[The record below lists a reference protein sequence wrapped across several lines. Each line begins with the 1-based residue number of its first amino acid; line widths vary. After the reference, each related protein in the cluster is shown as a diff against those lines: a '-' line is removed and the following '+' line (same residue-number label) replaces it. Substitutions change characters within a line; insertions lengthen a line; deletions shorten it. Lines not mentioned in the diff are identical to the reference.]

1 VKWLVHVC
9 ARENSELGRTT
20 GSISATDGTASY
32 STLASY
38 IMIPAHQGWILKTYE
53 RVPIYLCTEEES
65 ISYDPSLESE
75 PEKYYLDGSNNVV
88 FLPTPD
94 ASYTVKIPYWG
105 FPTDLTT
112 TASTIPFLGIFDN
125 LIIEAV
131 TMRVQ
136 NREEYDL
143 SFERDWM
150 TFLLRQARELIIM
163 RRNPISTISLD

>member
-1 VKWLVHVC
+1 MSTVTTIISGVQARLGGNITISSTSDPSESEIIQWCNETVKWLVHVC

-94 ASYTVKIPYWG
+94 ASYTVKIP
-105 FPTDLTT
+105 
-112 TASTIPFLGIFDN
+112 
-125 LIIEAV
+125 
-131 TMRVQ
+131 
-136 NREEYDL
+136 
-143 SFERDWM
+143 
-150 TFLLRQARELIIM
+150 
-163 RRNPISTISLD
+163 